1 MAKSTDVKIRI
12 TGDSASYTS
21 QVFKATAANDALN
34 KSVHG
39 VSKGLIA
46 INGPLS
52 GVTARFEAMR
62 GILSSG
68 AAGWVAL
75 GAAITGAS
83 TILLSSVRT
92 FSRYE
97 QSQKTLEQLVL
108 STGYAAG
115 LTADQLM
122 KQADQVALTT
132 LASVEGIR
140 EAQGVLLTFK
150 SVQGETFKEAIR
162 LSQDMAAVFG
172 GTAKDKALQLG
183 KALEDPAQGITAL
196 KRSGVDFTEGQ
207 REMIRSL
214 VDTGNVADAQRI
226 ILERVAGQMG
236 DSAVAQ
242 ARSLAGSY
250 DTLTQRW
257 DEFKLSLVQSTDA
270 DQAAAGLLD
279 TLSNG
284 LERIAGVI
292 NPGEQERFNKL
303 FAERLELQAEL
314 QKLESGDQGFIS
326 SIFGGDAATE
336 DGIKQRLSVIDQE
349 LTQIQDRKVAATKK
363 EAAAIEAAEKAAE
376 EAAAERRKA
385 AEAEAAKRREAAEE
399 AAAERREAAE
409 AEAAEKESKRLDG
422 GLERLRKNLASKQEA
437 EEMAYA
443 ERARLIEELAQAD
456 KITQDERWVLDTANF
471 ENYHRRLTE
480 IQKTE
485 LDKQVA
491 DAKAADDAVAQ
502 SKRDLVSAAASAND
516 GLISVLESSN
526 KKQSGL
532 YKAAL
537 AVQKASQFAMALASA
552 NTAAEGVRAREAPV
566 MGFQANTAAE
576 ITRGLGYAG
585 AASILGVQIAGAFE
599 NGGIVPGNSYT
610 GDNLTAAVNSSE
622 MILNRA
628 QQRNLF
634 DMANGKASGSGGN
647 TTVQVINASSN
658 STIKERQSMG
668 PDGQMIKQYLIADM
682 DADEEFTQRMMSKFR
697 LNPYGS

>member
-150 SVQGETFKEAIR
+150 SVQGETFKEAIK

-183 KALEDPAQGITAL
+183 KALEDPAEGINAL
-196 KRSGVDFTEGQ
+196 KRSGVSFTESQ

-242 ARSLAGSY
+242 AQSLAGSY

-257 DEFKLSLVQSTDA
+257 DEFKLSLVRSTDA
-270 DQAAAGLLD
+270 DKAAAGLLD
-279 TLSNG
+279 TLSKG

-314 QKLESGDQGFIS
+314 QKLQSGEQGFFS
-326 SIFGGDAATE
+326 SMFGADAATE

-363 EAAAIEAAEKAAE
+363 EAAALEAAEKAAE
-376 EAAAERRKA
+376 EAAEERRLA
-385 AEAEAAKRREAAEE
+385 AEAD
-399 AAAERREAAE
+399 AAA
-409 AEAAEKESKRLDG
+409 KESKRLDG

-443 ERARLIEELAQAD
+443 ESARLIEELAQAD
-456 KITQDERWVLDTANF
+456 KITQDERWALDTANF

-480 IQKTE
+480 IQKAE
-485 LDKQVA
+485 LDKRVA

-502 SKRDLVSAAASAND
+502 SKRDLMSAAASAND
-516 GLISVLESSN
+516 GLISALESSN

-585 AASILGVQIAGAFE
+585 AAAILGVEIAGAFE
-599 NGGIVPGNSYT
+599 NGGIVPGTSYT
-610 GDNLTAAVNSSE
+610 GDNLMARVNSSE

-628 QQRNLF
+628 QQAQLF
-634 DMANGKASGSGGN
+634 GIANGKGTGSGSGGN

-668 PDGQMIKQYLIADM
+668 PDGQMMKQYIIADL
-682 DADEEFTQRMMSKFR
+682 DADEEITQRLMSKFG
-697 LNPYGS
+697 LNPRGT